1 MKILII
7 DDEYYVVE
15 EVLKNTP
22 WDRIGIDTRLAAYNA
37 RQARNII
44 ESNPDIDIILTDI
57 EMPQQ
62 NGIELIEWVYGRNL
76 TPVII
81 MLTGHERFD
90 YAKSAIRLRVLD
102 YLTKPIDIDQ
112 LEATLKKAVNER
124 KRHLLYPELYT
135 SAQDEKGDE
144 DPIELIIQVIRQNL
158 SSPDLNRQLIADVVH
173 MNPDYI
179 SNLFHKK
186 TGISLSNFILNERL
200 KATNVMLSTTNLTL
214 QQISAKAGFSSPT
227 YFHRQFKRRFGITP
241 QQYRKEN
248 RPDDHQARYSSEPS
262 E

>member
-15 EVLKNTP
+15 EVLKKTP
-22 WDRIGIDTRLAAYNA
+22 WDHIGIDTRLAAYNA
-37 RQARNII
+37 RQARATI
-44 ESNPDIDIILTDI
+44 EKNPDIDIILTDI

-62 NGIELIEWVYGRNL
+62 NGIELIEWVYQQGVS
-76 TPVII
+76 PVII

-102 YLTKPIDIDQ
+102 YLTKPLDIDQ
-112 LEATLKKAVNER
+112 LETTLKKAVNER
-124 KRHLLYPELYT
+124 KRHLLYPELYA
-135 SAQDEKGDE
+135 SPMEENDDD
-144 DPIELIIQVIRQNL
+144 DPVGQIIQVIRQNL

-186 TGISLSNFILNERL
+186 TGVSLSNFILNERL

-248 RPDDHQARYSSEPS
+248 RVDDQARYSSEPS

>member
-15 EVLKNTP
+15 EVLKKTP
-22 WDRIGIDTRLAAYNA
+22 WDHIGIDTRLAAYNA
-37 RQARNII
+37 RQARATI
-44 ESNPDIDIILTDI
+44 EKNPDIDIILTDI

-62 NGIELIEWVYGRNL
+62 NGIELIEWVYQQGFS
-76 TPVII
+76 PVII

-102 YLTKPIDIDQ
+102 YLTKPLDIDQ
-112 LEATLKKAVNER
+112 LETTLKKAVNER

-135 SAQDEKGDE
+135 SPTEENDDD
-144 DPIELIIQVIRQNL
+144 DPVGQIIQVIRQNL

-186 TGISLSNFILNERL
+186 TGVSLSNFILNERL

-248 RPDDHQARYSSEPS
+248 RVDDQARYSSEPS